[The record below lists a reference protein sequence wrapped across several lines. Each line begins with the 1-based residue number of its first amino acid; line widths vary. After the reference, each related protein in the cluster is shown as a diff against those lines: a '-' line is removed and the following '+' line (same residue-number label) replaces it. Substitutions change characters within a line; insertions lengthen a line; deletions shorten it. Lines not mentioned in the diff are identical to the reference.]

1 MQHRKLHVAYVVELF
16 TQGEERHVLGLLTD
30 HLVILSNISVN
41 TQNFKKKATQLA
53 LSVSQE
59 WMCKV
64 SFNSSLS
71 LQVKSDKKWSWFWDF
86 CIKMA
91 GVLFE
96 DIFDVKDIDPEGKKF
111 DRGNI

>member
-1 MQHRKLHVAYVVELF
+1 MVVLVGFKDIFTCIFCCRTPNMQHRKLHVAYVVELF

-59 WMCKV
+59 
-64 SFNSSLS
+64 
-71 LQVKSDKKWSWFWDF
+71 
-86 CIKMA
+86 
-91 GVLFE
+91 
-96 DIFDVKDIDPEGKKF
+96 
-111 DRGNI
+111 